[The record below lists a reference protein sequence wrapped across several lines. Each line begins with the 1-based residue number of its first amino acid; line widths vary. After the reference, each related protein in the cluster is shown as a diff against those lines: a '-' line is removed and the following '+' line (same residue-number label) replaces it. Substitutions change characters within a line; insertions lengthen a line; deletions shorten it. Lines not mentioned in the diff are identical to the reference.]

1 MLGAIFGTRTKDP
14 RSAPGGTFGQ
24 TRTPSSSQRETRR
37 RGFKDVT
44 SESPRER
51 YSGHSGHIAAPAP
64 RPRAAARE
72 ESEGTRDRRVLEEQK
87 KRVREHEERAKRQSI
102 RATEGRVK
110 RDAQAS
116 RADPI
121 DLCQPLEKSST
132 ATAVAGSR

>member
-24 TRTPSSSQRETRR
+24 TRTPSSSRREARH

-44 SESPRER
+44 GESRER
-51 YSGHSGHIAAPAP
+51 YSGHSGHMAAPPP
-64 RPRAAARE
+64 RPRAAARV

-87 KRVREHEERAKRQSI
+87 KKVREHEERVELQSI

-110 RDAQAS
+110 RDTQAS
-116 RADPI
+116 RANPI
-121 DLCQPLEKSST
+121 DLSRPLEQSST